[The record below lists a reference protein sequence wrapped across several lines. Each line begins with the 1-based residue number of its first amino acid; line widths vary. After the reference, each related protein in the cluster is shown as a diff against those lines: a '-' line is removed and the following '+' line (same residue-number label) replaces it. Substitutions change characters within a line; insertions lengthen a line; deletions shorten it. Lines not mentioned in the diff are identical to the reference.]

1 MDANSSI
8 PLYRQLKNRLLKR
21 INAGELKPYDRLP
34 SERDLGDEFAI
45 SRMTVRQALQAL
57 IHEGFLYTRVGK
69 GTFVNNINFEQQ
81 PVLTGFTEQM
91 QKLDLDISSQ
101 VLGFTLEP
109 ASASLAEI
117 LETAPN
123 SAVFKLRRLRL
134 ANGLPLA
141 LEIAYIPQELCPNL
155 TRFDFSKES
164 LYEVMRR
171 EYGLRLVSAEQT
183 VVAALADRDEHR
195 LFGTQPPAAVLRMK
209 RVTHTLL
216 NNVAEYVES
225 VYRGETYKLRVLLQA
240 ANEK

>member
-1 MDANSSI
+1 MDTNGSI
-8 PLYRQLKNRLLKR
+8 PLYRQLKDRLLKR

-34 SERDLGDEFAI
+34 SERDLGDEFGI
-45 SRMTVRQALQAL
+45 SRMTVRQALQVL

-81 PVLTGFTEQM
+81 PVLTGFIEQM

-117 LETAPN
+117 LEAVPN
-123 SAVFKLRRLRL
+123 SAVFKLKRLRL

-155 TRFDFSKES
+155 NRFDFSKES
-164 LYEVMRR
+164 LYAVMRR
-171 EYGLRLVSAEQT
+171 EYGLRLASAEQT

-209 RVTHTLL
+209 RVTRTHL

-225 VYRGETYKLRVLLQA
+225 VYRGETYKLRVWLQA